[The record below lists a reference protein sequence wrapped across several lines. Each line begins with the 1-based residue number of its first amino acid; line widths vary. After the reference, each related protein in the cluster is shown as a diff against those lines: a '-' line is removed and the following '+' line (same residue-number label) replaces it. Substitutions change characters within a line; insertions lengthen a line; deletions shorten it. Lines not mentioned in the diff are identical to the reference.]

1 MVASC
6 EFSLGVCCGQALAVL
21 RMPLPCVGLIPG
33 LLQMCSS
40 PHMNSRGNS
49 ACSHRSG
56 IKFGAA
62 RKADCEGVT
71 RVRGRGAR
79 KMRYPSDS
87 ARSYQLWTRAVH
99 SGTAINPAQTDTAA
113 ARIAIPAEMTMRSR
127 LDSFRKRTTLATATP
142 ANGALGVSS
151 ATAPKKM
158 GKTP

>member
-1 MVASC
+1 LVASC

-21 RMPLPCVGLIPG
+21 RMPPCVGLIPG

-62 RKADCEGVT
+62 RKADREGVT
-71 RVRGRGAR
+71 RVGGRGAR
-79 KMRYPSDS
+79 KMRYQSNS
-87 ARSYQLWTRAVH
+87 ARIYQLWTRAVH
-99 SGTAINPAQTDTAA
+99 SGTAINPAQTNTAA
-113 ARIAIPAEMTMRSR
+113 ARIVIPAEMTMRSR
-127 LDSFRKRTTLATATP
+127 TTLATAKP
-142 ANGALGVSS
+142 ANGAFDEGS